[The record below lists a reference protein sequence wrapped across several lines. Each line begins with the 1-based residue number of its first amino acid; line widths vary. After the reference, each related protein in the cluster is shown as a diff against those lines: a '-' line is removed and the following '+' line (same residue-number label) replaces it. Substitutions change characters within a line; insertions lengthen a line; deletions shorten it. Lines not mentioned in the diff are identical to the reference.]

1 MLDGIQCLPLSVAA
15 CQFTLMIVMIIF
27 SFLLKT
33 GRATA
38 SPSGV
43 FNTGYL
49 CAPLCT
55 VTQTQ
60 MCLPHHPYLSHTHCV
75 LNAVSTA
82 ATWPFRHLL
91 SAGQTDVAC
100 KCDILFI
107 LVNPQ
112 SINLS
117 CICGHQSELL
127 RAGVDRL
134 LSFDAFHFSLK
145 MVGGKQTKEL

>member
-49 CAPLCT
+49 CALLST

-60 MCLPHHPYLSHTHCV
+60 LCLPHHPLPLAHTLRFERCQH
-75 LNAVSTA
+75 S
-82 ATWPFRHLL
+82 
-91 SAGQTDVAC
+91 GDVT
-100 KCDILFI
+100 I
-107 LVNPQ
+107 
-112 SINLS
+112 
-117 CICGHQSELL
+117 
-127 RAGVDRL
+127 
-134 LSFDAFHFSLK
+134 
-145 MVGGKQTKEL
+145 